1 MVLIVLANN
10 RKIASVQ
17 FVTTAINLAKDVR
30 SWCLSQGRR
39 QDNYG
44 LVQLYDSIS
53 RVVTDTIYLNNI
65 YANSIDNVTERLRLN
80 LEARRYLRE
89 FNCLVTALYPVC
101 KLKHKRAK
109 RWGDLSNQEARLL
122 EGLYKAD
129 QNRLTR
135 LRK

>member
-1 MVLIVLANN
+1 MVLANN

-53 RVVTDTIYLNNI
+53 HVMTNTIHLNDI
-65 YANSIDNVTERLRLN
+65 YANSVENVTERLRLN
-80 LEARRYLRE
+80 LEAQRYLHE
-89 FNCLVTALYPVC
+89 FNCLVTSLYPVC

-109 RWGDLSNQEARLL
+109 RWGDLANKEMRLL

-129 QNRLTR
+129 RNRLER

>member
-1 MVLIVLANN
+1 MVLANN

-53 RVVTDTIYLNNI
+53 RVMTNAIYLNDI
-65 YANSIDNVTERLRLN
+65 YANSVENVTERLRLN
-80 LEARRYLRE
+80 LEAQRYLHE
-89 FNCLVTALYPVC
+89 FNCLVTSLYPVC

-109 RWGDLSNQEARLL
+109 RWGDLANKEMRLL

-129 QNRLTR
+129 HNRLAR